1 MTLNPVPVRM
11 IRRLRPFALVAVLL
25 PAAAS
30 AQQIDSPYRFVEHG
44 QSLGLFAGR
53 VSTGQ
58 NPLELGPQSAPVFGA
73 RYGIRISGPFKA
85 EATVGFMPATRDA
98 FAVDTLAG
106 DERNRSFLVEAD
118 AQMLLATAALR
129 FDITGARTW
138 HRLQPFLLAGGGIV
152 VDISSLTEEEK
163 ELPVDDRFDFGTS
176 FAGELGA
183 GVELYLSDRFSLRAD
198 VRDAFWKLPTP
209 AGFVNAAPRGE
220 LSEDEWVSNWVM
232 SAGISLHF

>member
-1 MTLNPVPVRM
+1 MN
-11 IRRLRPFALVAVLL
+11 RRICLFVLLAVLM

-30 AQQIDSPYRFVEHG
+30 AQRIDSPYRFIEPG
-44 QSLGLFAGR
+44 QSLGFFGGY

-58 NPLELGPQSAPVFGA
+58 NPLELGPASAALFGA
-73 RYGIRISGPFKA
+73 RYSIRISGPFKA
-85 EATVGFMPATRDA
+85 EATIGFMPTTRDA
-98 FAVDTLAG
+98 FAVDTLSG
-106 DERNRSFLVEAD
+106 DEQNRAFLVEAD
-118 AQMLLATAALR
+118 APMLSAAAALR
-129 FDITGARTW
+129 FDLTGARTW
-138 HRLQPFLLAGGGIV
+138 NRLQPFLLAGGGVV

-163 ELPVDDRFDFGTS
+163 ELPVDDRYDFGTS

-183 GVELYLSDRFSLRAD
+183 GVELYLTDRFSLRVD

-209 AGFVNAAPRGE
+209 AGFVNAVPRGE

>member
-1 MTLNPVPVRM
+1 MTLNPVHVRM
-11 IRRLRPFALVAVLL
+11 IRRLSLLALVAALM

-30 AQQIDSPYRFVEHG
+30 AQRIDSPYRFIEPG
-44 QSLGLFAGR
+44 QSVGLYAGY

-58 NPLELGPQSAPVFGA
+58 NPLELGPRSAAVFGA
-73 RYGIRISGPFKA
+73 RYSIRISGPFKA
-85 EATVGFMPATRDA
+85 EATIGFMPSTRDA

-106 DERNRSFLVEAD
+106 DAQNRSFLVEAD
-118 AQMLLATAALR
+118 AQMLSATAALR

-138 HRLQPFLLAGGGIV
+138 NRLQPFLLAGGGVV
-152 VDISSLTEEEK
+152 VDISSLTEEEE
-163 ELPVDDRFDFGTS
+163 ELPVDDRYDFGTS

-183 GVELYLSDRFSLRAD
+183 GVELYLTDRLSLRAD

-209 AGFVNAAPRGE
+209 AGFVLAAPRGE

-232 SAGISLHF
+232 SAGISVHF